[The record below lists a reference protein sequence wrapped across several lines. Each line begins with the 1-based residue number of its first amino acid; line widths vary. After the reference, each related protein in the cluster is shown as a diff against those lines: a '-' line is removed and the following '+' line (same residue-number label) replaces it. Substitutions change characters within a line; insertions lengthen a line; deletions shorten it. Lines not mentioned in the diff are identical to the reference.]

1 MSKTKHVSV
10 LEEKMKI
17 EDTKRIVVK
26 VGSSLLFDQDT
37 NTLNSEWLI
46 SLAED
51 IKKLREKGKQIIIVS
66 SGAIALGAKDL
77 NLHMKELK
85 MDMNQAVSSV
95 GQIHLMSS
103 YKSAFEKNE
112 IKVSQILLTL
122 DDTEQ
127 RRRSINA
134 RRTIDTLL
142 NLNIVPIVN
151 ENDTIATTEIRYG
164 DNDRL
169 ASRVAQISSADCLI
183 MLSNING
190 LYSSDPKNDN
200 EIKLIDKVTEINT
213 EIEEMIG
220 TSVSE
225 TGKGGMKTKI
235 QAAKTALLSGCHL
248 AITNGTINHPIT
260 SLFNGRPCTWF
271 VPSKTPLAARKQ
283 WIAGTMKP
291 VGSVIID
298 EGATKALKN
307 GSSLLPAGIKSIE
320 GKFERGDVI
329 EIKTIDK
336 NIIGIGLSGYSASES
351 ELIKGH
357 KSDEIAKILS
367 YSYREEMIHKDDL
380 VLL

>member
-1 MSKTKHVSV
+1 
-10 LEEKMKI
+10 MKI

-220 TSVSE
+220 TSISE

-291 VGSVIID
+291 VGSLIID

-336 NIIGIGLSGYSASES
+336 NIIGIGLSGYSASEA

>member
-1 MSKTKHVSV
+1 
-10 LEEKMKI
+10 MKI

-291 VGSVIID
+291 VGSLIID

-380 VLL
+380 VLLWILKSI